1 MKENVEVIVKVGF
14 NDKEM
19 SIMTTSIKNVKYSTN
34 DHGNI
39 RMCCLSIRNARI
51 RDNKYKEYNTEYGR
65 EMYTIRDARIRD
77 NKYKEYNTEYGREM
91 YTIRDEDLWVYE
103 SPLPIEFYITRTTT
117 FESPEEDDS
126 KYATK
131 YVNGEPYCKVKI
143 KED

>member
-1 MKENVEVIVKVGF
+1 MKENVEVVVKVGF
-14 NDKEM
+14 DNKEM

-65 EMYTIRDARIRD
+65 EMYTIRD
-77 NKYKEYNTEYGREM
+77 EG
-91 YTIRDEDLWVYE
+91 LWVYE
-103 SPLPIEFYITRTTT
+103 SPLPIEFYIARTMT

-131 YVNGEPYCKVKI
+131 FVNGEPYCKVKI
-143 KED
+143 KDKAGQ

>member
-1 MKENVEVIVKVGF
+1 MKENVEVVVKVGF
-14 NDKEM
+14 DGKEM
-19 SIMTTSIKNVKYSTN
+19 SIMTTSINNVGYSTDN
-34 DHGNI
+34 HGNI

-51 RDNKYKEYNTEYGR
+51 MDNKHKQYNTEYGR
-65 EMYTIRDARIRD
+65 DYYT
-77 NKYKEYNTEYGREM
+77 T
-91 YTIRDEDLWVYE
+91 RDEDLWVYE

-143 KED
+143 GNKD

>member
-1 MKENVEVIVKVGF
+1 MKENVEVVVKVGF
-14 NDKEM
+14 DGKEM
-19 SIMTTSIKNVKYSTN
+19 SIMTTGIKNVSYSTDN
-34 DHGNI
+34 HGNI
-39 RMCCLSIRNARI
+39 RMCCLSIRN
-51 RDNKYKEYNTEYGR
+51 
-65 EMYTIRDARIRD
+65 ARIRD

-131 YVNGEPYCKVKI
+131 YLNGEAYCKVKI
-143 KED
+143 KDKD

>member
-1 MKENVEVIVKVGF
+1 MKENVEVVVKVGF
-14 NDKEM
+14 DNKEM

-65 EMYTIRDARIRD
+65 EMYTIRD
-77 NKYKEYNTEYGREM
+77 
-91 YTIRDEDLWVYE
+91 EDLWIYE

-126 KYATK
+126 KYAIK

-143 KED
+143 KDKDRQ

>member
-1 MKENVEVIVKVGF
+1 MKENVEVVVKVGF
-14 NDKEM
+14 DGKVM
-19 SIMTTSIKNVKYSTN
+19 SIMTTGIKNVSYSTDN
-34 DHGNI
+34 HGNI
-39 RMCCLSIRNARI
+39 RMCCLSIRN
-51 RDNKYKEYNTEYGR
+51 
-65 EMYTIRDARIRD
+65 ARIRD

-143 KED
+143 GNKDKQ

>member
-1 MKENVEVIVKVGF
+1 MKEVVEVVVKVGF
-14 NDKEM
+14 DGKEM
-19 SIMTTSIKNVKYSTN
+19 SIMTTGIKNVSYSTDN
-34 DHGNI
+34 HGNI

-65 EMYTIRDARIRD
+65 
-77 NKYKEYNTEYGREM
+77 GM

-143 KED
+143 ENKD

>member
-1 MKENVEVIVKVGF
+1 MKENVEVVVKVGF
-14 NDKEM
+14 DNKEM

-65 EMYTIRDARIRD
+65 EMYTIRD
-77 NKYKEYNTEYGREM
+77 
-91 YTIRDEDLWVYE
+91 EDLWVYE
-103 SPLPIEFYITRTTT
+103 SPLPIEFYIARTTT

-143 KED
+143 KDKDGQ

>member
-1 MKENVEVIVKVGF
+1 MKENVEVVVKVGF
-14 NDKEM
+14 DSKEM
-19 SIMTTSIKNVKYSTN
+19 SIITTGIKNVSYSTDN
-34 DHGNI
+34 HGNI
-39 RMCCLSIRNARI
+39 RMCCLSIRN
-51 RDNKYKEYNTEYGR
+51 
-65 EMYTIRDARIRD
+65 ARIRD

-131 YVNGEPYCKVKI
+131 YLNGEAYCKVKI
-143 KED
+143 KDEDKQ

>member
-1 MKENVEVIVKVGF
+1 MKEVVEVVVKVGF
-14 NDKEM
+14 DSKEM
-19 SIMTTSIKNVKYSTN
+19 SIMTTGIKNVSYSTDN
-34 DHGNI
+34 HGDI
-39 RMCCLSIRNARI
+39 RMCCLSIRN
-51 RDNKYKEYNTEYGR
+51 
-65 EMYTIRDARIRD
+65 ARIRD

-143 KED
+143 GNKDKR

>member
-1 MKENVEVIVKVGF
+1 MKENVEVVVKVGF
-14 NDKEM
+14 DSKEM
-19 SIMTTSIKNVKYSTN
+19 SIMTTGIKNVSYSTN
-34 DHGNI
+34 NHGDI
-39 RMCCLSIRNARI
+39 RMCCLSIRN
-51 RDNKYKEYNTEYGR
+51 
-65 EMYTIRDARIRD
+65 ARIRD

-143 KED
+143 ENKD

>member
-1 MKENVEVIVKVGF
+1 MKENVEVDAKVGF
-14 NDKEM
+14 DSKEM
-19 SIMTTSIKNVKYSTN
+19 SIITTGIKNVSYSTDN
-34 DHGNI
+34 HGNI
-39 RMCCLSIRNARI
+39 RMCCLSIRN
-51 RDNKYKEYNTEYGR
+51 
-65 EMYTIRDARIRD
+65 ARIRD

-131 YVNGEPYCKVKI
+131 YLNGEAYCKVKI
-143 KED
+143 KDEDKQ

>member
-1 MKENVEVIVKVGF
+1 MKENVEVVVKVGF
-14 NDKEM
+14 DGKEM
-19 SIMTTSIKNVKYSTN
+19 SIATTGIKNVSYSTN
-34 DHGNI
+34 NHGDI
-39 RMCCLSIRNARI
+39 RMCCLSIRN
-51 RDNKYKEYNTEYGR
+51 
-65 EMYTIRDARIRD
+65 ARIRD

-143 KED
+143 GNKDKQ

>member
-1 MKENVEVIVKVGF
+1 MKEVVEVVVKVGF
-14 NDKEM
+14 DGKEM
-19 SIMTTSIKNVKYSTN
+19 SIMTTGIKNVSYSTDN
-34 DHGNI
+34 HGNI
-39 RMCCLSIRNARI
+39 RMCCLSIRN
-51 RDNKYKEYNTEYGR
+51 
-65 EMYTIRDARIRD
+65 ARIRD

-143 KED
+143 ENKD